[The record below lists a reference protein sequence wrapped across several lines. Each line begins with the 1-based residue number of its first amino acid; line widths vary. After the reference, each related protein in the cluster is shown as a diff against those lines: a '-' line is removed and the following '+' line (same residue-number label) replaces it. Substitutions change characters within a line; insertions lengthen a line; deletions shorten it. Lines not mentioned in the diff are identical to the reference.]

1 MLQTRVQDERM
12 FLFLWPIPLPIHQ
25 VLKTLALPLHVKQ
38 IPASEG
44 RVVINDLGG
53 GGGSAGGD
61 GGLVKI

>member
-1 MLQTRVQDERM
+1 M

-53 GGGSAGGD
+53 GGGSARGD
-61 GGLVKI
+61 RGLVKI